1 MGTLYRFELKKML
14 HQKVLWVA
22 VLLMTVVLLGTGL
35 ADVIVGKAERSMGS
49 RQFSGREIDDSLLK
63 EVQEAE
69 KEYWREKES
78 EIKKPF
84 TYYYEEGY
92 AGIYTSVYVANF
104 MLLILTA
111 IAVCG
116 IFADEKISGT
126 DQIIFSSV
134 QKEKLFAAKILAGF
148 SMGVLL
154 ALYLFSALAGCSVC
168 HVPFTG
174 FRQPFCSYGD
184 HGNGI
189 IFVNVKHTGKTG
201 NIFKDLALSSG
212 GVYWFL
218 DFYRVSADLCL
229 WKVFQ
234 QSSGSACTLAAR
246 QCSVFR
252 NCQSSQPGRLF

>member
-69 KEYWREKES
+69 NQDAYIVFCNFITFCMENAEHGLVDAEQVYTARKEANERYMDESYLSEAEKEYWREKES

-84 TYYYEEGY
+84 TYYFEEGY

-116 IFADEKISGT
+116 IFADEKLSGT

-134 QKEKLFAAKILAGF
+134 QKEKLFAAKILAGL
-148 SMGVLL
+148 SMGILL
-154 ALYLFSALAGCSVC
+154 ALYLFAALAFMGYQGLMSR
-168 HVPFTG
+168 
-174 FRQPFCSYGD
+174 FR
-184 HGNGI
+184 
-189 IFVNVKHTGKTG
+189 
-201 NIFKDLALSSG
+201 
-212 GVYWFL
+212 
-218 DFYRVSADLCL
+218 
-229 WKVFQ
+229 
-234 QSSGSACTLAAR
+234 
-246 QCSVFR
+246 SVFPAV
-252 NCQSSQPGRLF
+252 C

>member
-1 MGTLYRFELKKML
+1 
-14 HQKVLWVA
+14 
-22 VLLMTVVLLGTGL
+22 
-35 ADVIVGKAERSMGS
+35 MGS

-111 IAVCG
+111 VAVCG

-154 ALYLFSALAGCSVC
+154 ALYLFAALADAAFAMFLSQVLGSRSAATAIMVMGLFLSMLNI
-168 HVPFTG
+168 PEKLGTFSKIWRYLSGAYIGSWTFTE
-174 FRQPFCSYGD
+174 
-184 HGNGI
+184 
-189 IFVNVKHTGKTG
+189 
-201 NIFKDLALSSG
+201 
-212 GVYWFL
+212 
-218 DFYRVSADLCL
+218 YRLI
-229 WKVFQ
+229 
-234 QSSGSACTLAAR
+234 
-246 QCSVFR
+246 SVF
-252 NCQSSQPGRLF
+252 GRFFNNLQAAPVLWLLASAVFLGIAKAACRGGYFKQE

>member
-1 MGTLYRFELKKML
+1 
-14 HQKVLWVA
+14 
-22 VLLMTVVLLGTGL
+22 
-35 ADVIVGKAERSMGS
+35 
-49 RQFSGREIDDSLLK
+49 
-63 EVQEAE
+63 
-69 KEYWREKES
+69 
-78 EIKKPF
+78 
-84 TYYYEEGY
+84 
-92 AGIYTSVYVANF
+92 

-134 QKEKLFAAKILAGF
+134 QKEKLFAAKILSGF
-148 SMGVLL
+148 GMGVLL
-154 ALYLFSALAGCSVC
+154 ALYLFAALAECSVC

-184 HGNGI
+184 QGNGI

-246 QCSVFR
+246 QCSAF
-252 NCQSSQPGRLF
+252 